1 MESKNTN
8 CTQNPSP
15 ALAQLIADVRRVVNA
30 GPDPAQAGPAVAE
43 LLQPHLGKAD
53 FLSLEQ
59 MEPDECAY
67 CRHLL
72 HVEPDGSF
80 SIVAL
85 VWLPGQETAVHDH
98 VSWCV
103 VGVHQGEE
111 DEITYRLAGPEHDQ
125 HLLVTE
131 HTRYPVG
138 TVAALV
144 PPGDIHQ
151 VKNSGRE
158 VAVSLHIYGADV
170 QQLGSSILRCYEH
183 EVRTDAERVPQ
194 FA

>member
-15 ALAQLIADVRRVVNA
+15 ALVELIAAVRQLVRA
-30 GPDPAQAGPAVAE
+30 EPDPARAGPAVAE
-43 LLQPHLGKAD
+43 LLKPYLHRPD
-53 FLSLEQ
+53 FLTPRQ

-103 VGVHQGEE
+103 VGVHRGEE
-111 DEITYRLAGPEHDQ
+111 DEITYRLAGNESDP
-125 HLLVTE
+125 HLLVHE
-131 HTRYPVG
+131 HTLYPPG

-144 PPGDIHQ
+144 PPGDIHK
-151 VKNSGRE
+151 VKNSGHE

-170 QQLGSSILRCYEH
+170 QKLGSSILRCYEH
-183 EVRTDAERVPQ
+183 QVRAEPAPVPQ
-194 FA
+194 LA